1 MKTIIVLLPLIINGS
16 NNKRNIKQIRDSLIP
31 LLGELNT
38 ECHYTNALIF
48 NGELSTD
55 VKEKIYKRLIVR
67 DCSVL
72 YVMTENDPYNNNKN
86 PNYWDIG

>member
-1 MKTIIVLLPLIINGS
+1 MKTIIVLLPLIINGG

-38 ECHYTNALIF
+38 EWHYTNALIF

-55 VKEKIYKRLIVR
+55 VKEKIYRRLIVR

-72 YVMTENDPYNNNKN
+72 YVTTENDPYNNNKN
-86 PNYWDIG
+86 PNYWDIS